1 MTGSEN
7 AIDPRIAAALNGSS
21 TRVATLYELERL
33 VADDLLAGRLVERSG
48 NTFTVAAAPG
58 STIGGEPVEVGSWW
72 RFAQVHRAAVV
83 RRWLEQTDPKLGSF
97 VAIRYRG
104 RGRNFNARTA
114 GQLLFD
120 CGCLPAGDGAP
131 AETDNPWTA

>member
-1 MTGSEN
+1 MTGNET

-33 VADDLLAGRLVERSG
+33 EAGDLLAGELVERSR

-72 RFAQVHRAAVV
+72 RFVQVHRVAVI
-83 RRWLEQTDPKLGSF
+83 RRWLEQTDPQLGSF

-104 RGRNFNARTA
+104 RGRDFNGRTA

-120 CGCLPAGDGAP
+120 CGHVPAVDVAP
-131 AETDNPWTA
+131 AETGNPWAA